1 MIYYVP
7 NLTAESVLKMDKEL
21 NDIIPSEDGMTLNF
35 SQMTNFDPFPM
46 LLAGA
51 IIRCYRNKYP
61 DIDFHLSGLEEKGYA
76 GTMGFFKYID
86 PRISYGKMPGEAP
99 GSHKYIPITPIFIDK
114 LQQAEKSQGNNL
126 SINEV
131 VENEAEKLSYIID
144 RNENEE
150 LHHVLTYLF
159 REIIRNAPE
168 HAKCHLIWVCGQ
180 FWPSFNLAEIA
191 ILDEGIGIFNSITQ
205 NPIHEK
211 YIKDNQTALKYAVKA
226 GISQTFSPSQK
237 QKNNDV
243 WSNSGFGLYM
253 VSNICKHLKGSFYLA
268 SGSNFIKIT
277 SEDREPCV
285 GETSFNGTAIQIRI
299 KTNKITNAQQ
309 IISTILKDGLE
320 EARKLRNA
328 FKKASK
334 PSKEL
339 RITFDI

>member
-1 MIYYVP
+1 
-7 NLTAESVLKMDKEL
+7 
-21 NDIIPSEDGMTLNF
+21 MTLDF

-51 IIRCYRNKYP
+51 IIRSYRNRYP

-76 GTMGFFKYID
+76 GTMGFFKYIN

-99 GSHKYIPITPIFIDK
+99 GSQKYIPITPIFLDEL
-114 LQQAEKSQGNNL
+114 LQTERSQGNNL
-126 SINEV
+126 SINDV
-131 VENEAEKLSYIID
+131 VQKEADRLSHIIE

-150 LHHVLTYLF
+150 LHHILAYLI
-159 REIIRNAPE
+159 REIIRNTPE
-168 HAKCHLIWVCGQ
+168 HAKCPIVWVCGQ
-180 FWPSFNLAEIA
+180 FWPSYNLAEIA

-205 NPIHEK
+205 NPIHKK
-211 YIKDNQTALKYAVKA
+211 YINDNQMALKYAVKA
-226 GISQTFSPSQK
+226 GISQTFNPSQK
-237 QKNNDV
+237 QKSHDV

-253 VSNICKHLKGSFYLA
+253 VSNICKHLGGSFYLA
-268 SGSNFIKIT
+268 SGVNFIKIT
-277 SEDREPCV
+277 SKNSEPTI
-285 GETSFNGTAIQIRI
+285 GETYFNGTAIQIRI

-309 IISTILKDGLE
+309 IISIILKDGLE